1 MLGERDA
8 DALWPHLQWAEA
20 QRLVRLHGYA
30 NDKAIPP
37 ALPQRLRDAYFVQQ
51 ALQSILE
58 EPAAQRAGLRR
69 ALEALLRQAQG
80 TASLDAPKVQTP
92 VAVERHDPTTR
103 VPRAQENTRPDMT
116 ALDDV
121 SENFLYNCARI
132 LMGAAHADGLID
144 GLEEDTII
152 NLLNEMIGD
161 EDLPDEVLQVLSDFD
176 AEEFNLEAV
185 AEELAEEDE
194 NHRYRLLQMTA
205 ELREADGVI
214 DMEEDEFMLRL
225 AEALDLEAEYMDE
238 FANETNFEPDE
249 ALLVDDY
256 DDEEE

>member
-20 QRLVRLHGYA
+20 QRLVRRHGYA
-30 NDKAIPP
+30 SDKAIPP

-58 EPAAQRAGLRR
+58 EPAASRASARG
-69 ALEALLRQAQG
+69 ALERLLRQARA
-80 TASLDAPKVQTP
+80 TAPPDAPKAQIP

-103 VPRAQENTRPDMT
+103 APGAQESTRPDMT
-116 ALDDV
+116 ALDNV

-132 LMGAAHADGLID
+132 LMGAAYADGLID
-144 GLEEDTII
+144 GIEEDTII

-161 EDLPDEVLQVLSDFD
+161 EDLPDEVIQVLNDFD
-176 AEEFNLEAV
+176 LEEFNLEAV
-185 AEELAEEDE
+185 AEELAEEE
-194 NHRYRLLQMTA
+194 ESHRYRLLQMTA
-205 ELREADGVI
+205 SLREADGAI

-225 AEALDLEAEYMDE
+225 AEALDLEAEYMEE
-238 FANETNFEPDE
+238 FTNDTGFEPDE

-256 DDEEE
+256 EEEEE